1 MGGNNLQMKNNQFR
15 SNAISRRA
23 VGQTE
28 LQSCQSTPLLL
39 KQRLRTAEHGEQE
52 RVEGWRDHSKGRGS
66 GWGTSQDIR
75 MMASGV
81 GGVGGGGFSAVI

>member
-1 MGGNNLQMKNNQFR
+1 MAVVERNNLQMKNNQFR

-28 LQSCQSTPLLL
+28 PRSCQSAPLLP

-52 RVEGWRDHSKGRGS
+52 RVERDGEIISAGRGN

-75 MMASGV
+75 RMA
-81 GGVGGGGFSAVI
+81 GGGGVVDFLQ

>member
-1 MGGNNLQMKNNQFR
+1 MGVAVVGRNNLQMKNNQFR

-28 LQSCQSTPLLL
+28 LRSCQSAPLLP

-52 RVEGWRDHSKGRGS
+52 RDGEITSAGRGS

-75 MMASGV
+75 MMA
-81 GGVGGGGFSAVI
+81 GGGGVVDFLQ